1 MKHLGAGIMVRY
13 FIYIL
18 IFSVLTGSFQLSYGN
33 ECSRDYRQEMRKFV
47 IQIKKWVKRYN
58 RNGFVIAQ
66 NGYDLL
72 IKDGTPYGNIDYRY
86 FNAIDGQAVESLFYG
101 WIDDNEKT
109 PYVSQQWVFGYLD
122 RLVQMEK
129 PVFSTDYVWDEE
141 KIDDQINSA
150 LSRGYI
156 PFPTPCRELNCI
168 PYYPENPVN
177 ENNNDI
183 TDLSQVQN
191 YLYLI
196 NPENFETKRDFIEAL
211 SNTNYDML
219 IIDAF
224 DNDGRWLTRR
234 DIRKLKRKANG
245 GKRLVIAYV
254 SIGEAEDYRW
264 YWRRWWNWRLPSFI
278 GMENPDWEGN
288 YLVKYWDRRW
298 KRIIRVYIWRVMRL
312 GFDGV
317 MLDKIDSF
325 ETWEEI
331 KGCSPYN

>member
-1 MKHLGAGIMVRY
+1 
-13 FIYIL
+13 
-18 IFSVLTGSFQLSYGN
+18 
-33 ECSRDYRQEMRKFV
+33 
-47 IQIKKWVKRYN
+47 
-58 RNGFVIAQ
+58 
-66 NGYDLL
+66 
-72 IKDGTPYGNIDYRY
+72 
-86 FNAIDGQAVESLFYG
+86 
-101 WIDDNEKT
+101 
-109 PYVSQQWVFGYLD
+109 
-122 RLVQMEK
+122 
-129 PVFSTDYVWDEE
+129 VWDEY
-141 KIDDQINSA
+141 KIDDQINNA

-168 PYYPENPVN
+168 PFYPENPVN

-183 TDLSQVQN
+183 TNLSQVQN

-196 NPENFETKRDFIEAL
+196 NPENFENKREFIEAL

-224 DNDGRWLTRR
+224 DNDGRWLTKR

-264 YWRRWWNWRLPSFI
+264 YWRKRWEWRLPSFI

-288 YLVKYWDRRW
+288 YLVKYWDKRW

-325 ETWEEI
+325 ETWEDI